1 MTGVGRRFTLNHM
14 VERMGQLDSIFSSL
28 GDPTRRDILQR
39 VAKKSL
45 NIGELARSYPV
56 SFAAVAKHIQV
67 LAQARLVTKTRQGK
81 LQVVSINA
89 APLNSAMR
97 YLEQYR
103 PLWEQRL
110 DRLGAFLESTT
121 KGRDH
126 EAD

>member
-1 MTGVGRRFTLNHM
+1 M
-14 VERMGQLDSIFSSL
+14 VERMRLDSIFNSL

-45 NIGELARSYPV
+45 NIGEIAKPYPV
-56 SFAAVAKHIQV
+56 SFAAVAKHVEV

-81 LQVVSINA
+81 LQVVSINTA
-89 APLNSAMR
+89 CLSSAMS

-110 DRLGAFLESTT
+110 DRLGTFLGSAI
-121 KGRDH
+121 KGHDH
-126 EAD
+126 ETD